1 MKKNVEPKDKV
12 AMTLLTSYFVSKQ
25 EKLKDTNDAFL
36 SLSKGKCQ
44 NNCPVY
50 DLWIFENGQVIY
62 KGIEN
67 VVKMGVHTTT
77 ISTDVVRKMNDFILN
92 SNSRDIGDAK
102 GRDNPLTI
110 IKFNNKKIVF
120 QSQRAKGNLLELNNL
135 LEHIASV
142 INENND

>member
-1 MKKNVEPKDKV
+1 
-12 AMTLLTSYFVSKQ
+12 MTLLTSYFVSKQ
-25 EKLKDTNDAFL
+25 EKLKDTNDALL

-67 VVKMGVHTTT
+67 VSKEGVHTIT
-77 ISTDVVRKMNDFILN
+77 ISTDLVRKMYDLILN
-92 SNSRDIGDAK
+92 CNPRDIGGAK

-110 IKFNNKKIVF
+110 IKFNNKKVVF

-135 LEHIASV
+135 LEHIAST
-142 INENND
+142 INEIDD